1 MKKSEDLEEN
11 LEVKTKQRQEFEI
24 NKGVELMLRGKKVRR
39 PSRSDFIFSKT
50 VSIFRRQFKFTLE
63 IDKNESTE

>member
-1 MKKSEDLEEN
+1 
-11 LEVKTKQRQEFEI
+11 
-24 NKGVELMLRGKKVRR
+24 MLRGKKIRR
-39 PSRSDFIFSKT
+39 PRSDFIFSKT

>member
-39 PSRSDFIFSKT
+39 PRSDFIFSKT